1 MQKNC
6 TEVARNAIDALNPGQ
21 VTVDTSDQP
30 VYALSR
36 RLQQMFPDSLG
47 PGKYLPMFSGLR
59 IEKFLLEVHGQS
71 LLLEIHGRG
80 LAQFLHQPKVS
91 ITGARNVV
99 VNLS

>member
-1 MQKNC
+1 M
-6 TEVARNAIDALNPGQ
+6 TD
-21 VTVDTSDQP
+21 DTSDQP

-91 ITGARNVV
+91 IIGARNVV